1 MTEIALHQLRPVELD
16 FLTTAS
22 VRFEYEVQL
31 PAEVGA
37 VFAAISADPSTWTW
51 FPGLA
56 DGRYE
61 GAGPRGVGT
70 RRAISLEGTV
80 YRETILAWDAPTRWA
95 YRVDESSDATFD
107 ALAEDWVIEPRENGS
122 VLRWTFAVDPQP
134 ELAELIAG
142 AGEVIG
148 TVFANA
154 MMSFVEHLGE
164 ATS

>member
-1 MTEIALHQLRPVELD
+1 MSENALHQLRSVDLEFLD
-16 FLTTAS
+16 TAP
-22 VRFEYEVQL
+22 VRFVYEAEL
-31 PAEVGA
+31 PATVEA
-37 VFAAISADPSTWTW
+37 VFAAISADPSTWLW

-61 GAGPRGVGT
+61 SAAPHGVGT
-70 RRAISLEGTV
+70 TRAISLEGTV

-95 YRVDESSDATFD
+95 YRVDESSVTTFD
-107 ALAEDWVIEPRENGS
+107 ALAEDWVMEPRGDVT

-142 AGEVIG
+142 AEETIG

-154 MMSFVEHLGE
+154 MVGLADQLGTP
-164 ATS
+164 AP

>member
-1 MTEIALHQLRPVELD
+1 MTETALHQLRPVDLD

-22 VRFEYEVQL
+22 VRFEYEVEL
-31 PAEVGA
+31 PADVTT

-61 GAGPRGVGT
+61 GAAAPGVGT
-70 RRAISLEGTV
+70 RRAIALEGTV

-95 YRVDESSDATFD
+95 YRVDESSDTTFD
-107 ALAEDWVIEPRENGS
+107 ALAEDWVMEPRGSGS

-142 AGEVIG
+142 AGEMIG

-154 MMSFVEHLGE
+154 MVSFADHLGT
-164 ATS
+164 ARS